1 LKIAYLKLFAMGQR
15 ASDSIPAAGK
25 GRLPVGVTI
34 RSTDL
39 GTNLGTIR
47 IGAVSYLNS
56 RPLIYGLGGARD
68 GARDGAR
75 AVQLSLDVPARLLEG
90 LREGQYDVALLPIID
105 YQRMEGLVL
114 VPAGG
119 IGCDGPTLTVRLF
132 ARGPIGETR
141 MLACDPESHTSVALA
156 RIILAE
162 RFGIEPRCIDLREA
176 SSEGGSEAGEA
187 RLLIGDKVVCEQP
200 AGFDHQLDLGSA
212 WKELTGRPFV
222 FAAWVARRELAQ
234 SAAGEEL
241 IERLRR
247 AKREGLAAVEQI
259 IQGVAVPL
267 GWPAELAREYLTQNL
282 SYDIGAP
289 QLDAIRHFF
298 DLAAR
303 HGLIEKARALEVME
317 SSMRPA
323 KPDRMET

>member
-1 LKIAYLKLFAMGQR
+1 
-15 ASDSIPAAGK
+15 
-25 GRLPVGVTI
+25 V
-34 RSTDL
+34 
-39 GTNLGTIR
+39 
-47 IGAVSYLNS
+47 
-56 RPLIYGLGGARD
+56 RD
-68 GARDGAR
+68 VR
-75 AVQLSLDVPARLLEG
+75 LSLDVPARLLQG

-141 MLACDPESHTSVALA
+141 TLACDPESHTSVALA

-176 SSEGGSEAGEA
+176 GSEGGSEAGGA

-222 FAAWVARRELAQ
+222 FAAWVARKELAQ
-234 SAAGEEL
+234 SAAGGEL

-247 AKREGLAAVEQI
+247 AKREGLAAVDEI
-259 IQGVAVPL
+259 IERIAVPL

-282 SYDIGAP
+282 SYDIGPA
-289 QLDAIRHFF
+289 QLDAIRYFF

-303 HGLIEKARALEVME
+303 HGLIEKVRALEVME
-317 SSMRPA
+317 
-323 KPDRMET
+323 T